1 MNTIKVIGGGPL
13 VGKTFYGTKEV
24 VLSRSTGETDISLR
38 LDEEPFP
45 QRGQRSAIPGQGH
58 VRTFN
63 VATGYLSEGGGETDL
78 LKVDPKDLAK
88 AWF

>member
-24 VLSRSTGETDISLR
+24 VLDRSTGETDISLR

-45 QRGQRSAIPGQGH
+45 QGGH

-88 AWF
+88 TWF